1 MLHASEKNGAF
12 VNFHKD
18 IKTHFEPFGKRE
30 LFKKIHDF
38 FVMSEDFISSK
49 NKLDPNIIEKN
60 ALKLREQGRDL
71 LFSNKVWGGVV
82 GIIPGVDWALQKY
95 VVKKNAAKKL
105 GRLFGIDVK
114 FVDEINKEKKI
125 SETKSNEKTP
135 NGKTP
140 NGETPK
146 DNKPEYI
153 TPSIDEDYFILKGEE
168 LTKESGL
175 YKVGNTF
182 KVSGEASAY
191 VGGGASITSGILRAS
206 TEATST
212 IGSASLKIIGTGAF
226 ALGAVVGVGLGGY
239 FTHKYCEDLL
249 NKFVEFYKKN
259 AEEIDN
265 SYNKA
270 ANYFLNI

>member
-1 MLHASEKNGAF
+1 M
-12 VNFHKD
+12 
-18 IKTHFEPFGKRE
+18 
-30 LFKKIHDF
+30 
-38 FVMSEDFISSK
+38 
-49 NKLDPNIIEKN
+49 
-60 ALKLREQGRDL
+60 
-71 LFSNKVWGGVV
+71 
-82 GIIPGVDWALQKY
+82 
-95 VVKKNAAKKL
+95 
-105 GRLFGIDVK
+105 
-114 FVDEINKEKKI
+114 
-125 SETKSNEKTP
+125 
-135 NGKTP
+135 
-140 NGETPK
+140 
-146 DNKPEYI
+146 
-153 TPSIDEDYFILKGEE
+153 LKGEE

-270 ANYFLNI
+270 ANYFLKI